1 METPRVAMAPAG
13 GRGPS
18 TPSRPAAPTLP
29 PDLLREG
36 VRRLRW
42 VGLLTFG
49 INVFFLVLGQ
59 LAAPHLPEMVRPVS
73 VASDVAG
80 LLLSAL
86 VVMLASNPRLEPRM
100 VLDLALVYQVLNG
113 FLIALSDPRIPLTK
127 ENALGG
133 GAGGGGGPLGPPP
146 PPPCSEQAREG
157 VRRDAR
163 DGRDGPSRQD
173 VLRRPGRAAP

>member
-113 FLIALSDPRIPLTK
+113 FLIALSDPRVPLTK

-133 GAGGGGGPLGPPP
+133 W
-146 PPPCSEQAREG
+146 SG
-157 VRRDAR
+157 VAVW
-163 DGRDGPSRQD
+163 
-173 VLRRPGRAAP
+173 VLVFPILIPNTRG